1 MKQSYRLDQ
10 NVVQREQPDMPF
22 AVMYDIIVVGL
33 GTAGALAAISA
44 AQRGHKVLGLER
56 LNCMGGTGTAGT
68 VQGYYFGSKGGAYET
83 LDEEVAAL
91 GQKGYTRTG
100 GVNGELKKY
109 VLERHAVEAGVTI
122 RYESTVVGV
131 FLEGNKVT
139 GVRWFGA
146 NGMEEA
152 GASVVID
159 CTGDA
164 EVSTMAGA
172 AFRFGR
178 ASDGKGQPFSNV
190 IKRTTDTGVHQFYID
205 SGYVDPTDGESVS
218 AAIIDSA
225 LRSTHLKERY
235 EAGDRLIY
243 VAPLLGIREGRFI
256 DGEYNARLADFF
268 ADGMTAEPVFYAY
281 SNLDNHSKDV
291 ALESETYQDWIV
303 AASLWGINF
312 SVPIPLGAMIPKG
325 FEGLLVAGRCIALDH
340 DMATCV
346 RMKRDMQK
354 CGEAAGIAASLSIER
369 GVPLRNVPYPE
380 LASLLRATGCL
391 DERNDVGI
399 RAPVGV
405 VPSGDTSHHWLTDS
419 ELIRI
424 GLESDKPGIAI
435 WSAKR
440 LGDRIHADLTRW
452 LNDPGHDHL
461 RRNSAIALALLGDR
475 AALPLLRQMAR
486 ERDSYVPQTSRKY
499 NQVRGYAAI
508 YLLGKLADTDIVP
521 ELIALMR
528 DRASFTNVSTDA
540 EFINSDEEYYFQYF
554 TFSLAAL
561 FRIGD
566 RHEDRRK
573 MIAEA
578 VSDIAGHED
587 FSLSITLKPSK
598 DQQYAMTD
606 TIRRYAASKLQQWG
620 MTSYLKRSPSQEMS
634 GS

>member
-1 MKQSYRLDQ
+1 MKQSYRLDRH
-10 NVVQREQPDMPF
+10 VVQQERPDAPF
-22 AVMYDIIVVGL
+22 AATYDVIVVGL
-33 GTAGALAAISA
+33 GTAGAFAAISA
-44 AQRGHKVLGLER
+44 ARRGHKVLGLER

-68 VQGYYFGSKGGAYET
+68 VQGYYFGSRGGAYEP
-83 LDEEVAAL
+83 LDEEVAAM

-109 VLERHAVEAGVTI
+109 VLERHAAEAGVTI
-122 RYESTVVGV
+122 RYESTVTGV

-139 GVRWFGA
+139 GVRWFGP

-152 GASVVID
+152 GATVVID
-159 CTGDA
+159 CTAEA
-164 EVSTMAGA
+164 EVSVMAGA

-178 ASDGKGQPFSNV
+178 ASDGMAQPFSNV
-190 IKRTTDTGVHQFYID
+190 IKRTTDTGVHQFYTD
-205 SGYVDPTDGESVS
+205 SGYVDPTDGDSVS
-218 AAIIDSA
+218 EAILDSA

-235 EAGDRLIY
+235 EPSDRLIY

-256 DGEYNARLADFF
+256 EGEADVLLADVL
-268 ADGMTAEPVFYAY
+268 ADKVTGEPVFYAY

-325 FEGLLVAGRCIALDH
+325 VDGLLVAGRCIALDH

-354 CGEAAGIAASLSIER
+354 CGEAAGVAAALSIEG
-369 GVPLRNVPYPE
+369 GVPLRSVPYPE

-399 RAPVGV
+399 RVPVGV
-405 VPSGDTSHHWLTDS
+405 VPTGDTSHQWLTDTGA
-419 ELIRI
+419 IRL
-424 GLESDKPGIAI
+424 GLMSDKPGIAI

-440 LGDRIHADLTRW
+440 LGDRIRAELKQW
-452 LNDPGHDHL
+452 LHQPDDAHL
-461 RRNSAIALALLGDR
+461 SRNSAIALALLEDR
-475 AALPLLRQMAR
+475 ASLPLLRQMAR
-486 ERDSYVPQTSRKY
+486 ERDSYVPRTSRKY
-499 NQVRGYAAI
+499 NQVRGYTAI

-561 FRIGD
+561 LRIGD

-573 MIAEA
+573 AIAEA
-578 VSDIAGHED
+578 VADMIGQSD
-587 FSLSITLKPSK
+587 FSLTITLKPSK

-606 TIRRYAASKLQQWG
+606 TIRRYAASKLRQWG
-620 MTSYLKRSPSQEMS
+620 MTSYMKRSYSQEMS
-634 GS
+634 G